1 MGANILP
8 FRSSL
13 IVGGRDQTDLR
24 AYQLAR
30 AMARELHCEVRGWP
44 SFEVWS
50 VGIQLV
56 RSADSIGA
64 NIAEA
69 TGRWH
74 RGDQQRLLY
83 IARGSLHETKHW
95 ISVGQERGLL
105 TQDAGKQ
112 VPELARTLNGLI
124 QKRR

>member
-1 MGANILP
+1 MAGDA
-8 FRSSL
+8 FE
-13 IVGGRDQTDLR
+13 DLVV
-24 AYQLAR
+24 YQRVAALAD
-30 AMARELHCEVRGWP
+30 EVRESVRTWDPLDGW
-44 SFEVWS
+44 SA
-50 VGIQLV
+50 GIQAM
-56 RSADSIGA
+56 RAADSIGA

-74 RGDQQRLLY
+74 RADQQRLLY

-105 TQDAGKQ
+105 AQDAGEQ